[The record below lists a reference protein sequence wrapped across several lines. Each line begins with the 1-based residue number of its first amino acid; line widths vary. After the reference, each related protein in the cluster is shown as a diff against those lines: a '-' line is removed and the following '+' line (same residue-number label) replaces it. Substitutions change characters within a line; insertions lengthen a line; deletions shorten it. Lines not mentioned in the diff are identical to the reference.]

1 MASKPEAVDGLESN
15 GIPFMHKEQAVRQ
28 EGSTRQTVLTLLKT
42 NGQMNAGEL
51 ARQLQITEMA
61 VRRHLGTL
69 ERDGLIAPTIVRQ
82 AMGRPTHMFS
92 LTEQAELLFPK
103 NYHVLALDLL
113 EELEED
119 PETAV
124 VIGKLF
130 EGRKRKLFDRYAHR
144 MEGKTLQEKV
154 AELAVI
160 QNDGGYMVQMEN
172 DAEGLVL
179 HEYNCP
185 IAHVANRYQQACQ
198 CELALFE
205 QLLGTEVERTECL
218 AKGGGKCS
226 YRIAG
231 A

>member
-1 MASKPEAVDGLESN
+1 MEQDGTPMS
-15 GIPFMHKEQAVRQ
+15 MQKEPLFRL

-51 ARQLQITEMA
+51 AKHLQITEMA
-61 VRRHLGTL
+61 VRRHLSTL

-82 AMGRPTHMFS
+82 AMGRPTHMFR

-103 NYHVLALDLL
+103 NYHVLALDFL
-113 EELEED
+113 EELEDD

-124 VIGKLF
+124 IVDRLF
-130 EGRKRKLFDRYAHR
+130 EGRKRKLIERYAYR
-144 MEGKTLQEKV
+144 MDGKSLEEKV
-154 AELAVI
+154 TELASI
-160 QNDGGYMVQMEN
+160 QNEGGYMVSLEN
-172 DAEGLVL
+172 DENGLVM

-185 IAHVANRYQQACQ
+185 IAQVANRYQQACQ
-198 CELALFE
+198 CELSLFR
-205 QLLGTEVERTECL
+205 QLLGTDVERTECL

-231 A
+231 L

>member
-1 MASKPEAVDGLESN
+1 M
-15 GIPFMHKEQAVRQ
+15 PFIHKEQAVRQ

-51 ARQLQITEMA
+51 AKHLQITEMA
-61 VRRHLGTL
+61 VRRHLSTL

-92 LTEQAELLFPK
+92 LTEQAELLFPR

-119 PETAV
+119 PNTAEM
-124 VIGKLF
+124 IGRLF
-130 EGRKRKLFDRYAHR
+130 EGRKRKLIERYAHR
-144 MEGKTLQEKV
+144 MEGKSLYDKV
-154 AELAVI
+154 AELAAI
-160 QNDGGYMVQMEN
+160 QNDGGYMVQVEEA
-172 DAEGLVL
+172 AEGLVL

-185 IAHVANRYQQACQ
+185 IAQVAGRYQQACQ

-205 QLLGTEVERTECL
+205 QLLGTDVERTECL

-226 YRIAG
+226 YRIAR

>member
-1 MASKPEAVDGLESN
+1 MEQDGK
-15 GIPFMHKEQAVRQ
+15 PFMQREQAARQ

-51 ARQLQITEMA
+51 AKQLQITEMA
-61 VRRHLGTL
+61 VRRHLNTL

-113 EELEED
+113 EELED
-119 PETAV
+119 PGT
-124 VIGKLF
+124 IDRLF
-130 EGRKRKLFDRYAHR
+130 EGRKRKLIERYAHR
-144 MEGKTLQEKV
+144 MEGKSLQEKV
-154 AELAVI
+154 SELAAI
-160 QNDGGYMVQMEN
+160 QNDGGYMVQVESSGN
-172 DAEGLVL
+172 DLVL

-185 IAHVANRYQQACQ
+185 IAQVANRYQQACQ
-198 CELALFE
+198 CELSLFQ
-205 QLLGTEVERTECL
+205 QLLEAKVERTECL

-231 A
+231 L

>member
-1 MASKPEAVDGLESN
+1 MEPN
-15 GIPFMHKEQAVRQ
+15 GTPFMHKEQALRQ

-42 NGQMNAGEL
+42 GGPMNAGEL
-51 ARQLQITEMA
+51 AKQLQITEMA
-61 VRRHLGTL
+61 VRRHLSTL
-69 ERDGLIAPTIVRQ
+69 ERDGLIVPNIVRQ

-92 LTEQAELLFPK
+92 LTEQAEMLFPR

-119 PETAV
+119 PETAAM
-124 VIGKLF
+124 IDRLF
-130 EGRKRKLFDRYAHR
+130 EGRKRKLIERYAPR
-144 MEGKTLQEKV
+144 MEGKSLSEKV
-154 AELAVI
+154 SELAAI
-160 QNDGGYMVQMEN
+160 QNDGGYMVHVET
-172 DAEGLVL
+172 DGDSLVL

-185 IAHVANRYQQACQ
+185 IAHVADRYQQACQ
-198 CELALFE
+198 CELALFRK
-205 QLLGTEVERTECL
+205 LLGTDVERTECL